1 MASRSGSA
9 TRVTGGVFR
18 IRARYVIGADGGRS
32 AVADGVGLPFEG
44 EMDLAGS
51 MNIVFH
57 ADLSKYVEH
66 RPSVLCWVLQPGADI
81 GGIGLGL
88 VRLVRP
94 WNEWLIVWGYDIRQ
108 PPPEID
114 DEMAT
119 RIVYQLV
126 GDNAIPA
133 TIRSTSLWGRP

>member
-1 MASRSGSA
+1 
-9 TRVTGGVFR
+9 
-18 IRARYVIGADGGRS
+18 
-32 AVADGVGLPFEG
+32 
-44 EMDLAGS
+44 MDLAGS

-66 RPSVLCWVLQPGADI
+66 RPSVLCWVQPGADI

-126 GDNAIPA
+126 GDDAIPA